1 MLCARDFHHSTTYLH
16 MALAIHCLS
25 PLIRLSQQL
34 QKHFAAH
41 REVLKTLQGKPL
53 DAVTSEQVMPMMITI
68 YSLYQHVLGYLSLIR
83 QTFEGIGEAEGLEV
97 AQRGMQKLHGLVR
110 KLATE
115 IRDVAPEM
123 IYGQA
128 RAVLA

>member
-1 MLCARDFHHSTTYLH
+1 